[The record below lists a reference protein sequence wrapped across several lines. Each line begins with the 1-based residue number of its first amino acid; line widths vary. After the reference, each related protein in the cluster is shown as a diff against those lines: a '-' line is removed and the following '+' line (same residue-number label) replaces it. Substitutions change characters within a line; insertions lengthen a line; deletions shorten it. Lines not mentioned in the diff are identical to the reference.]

1 MDRSISS
8 TVPTSTR
15 DLGWWSFRGIIRCWM
30 TLRSVRFFFQLYKLY
45 TVNVHSCS
53 YICTWDTLPSSCL
66 LFHSTC
72 SNAAPA
78 APVLW
83 TLVALWASW
92 LVSLIWFWSK
102 HQGAQAATLKWIL
115 KSFSTFTSAEECAC
129 LAAQLLHVE
138 HTNGWGAKR
147 ATHGTQLAATNLDVV
162 VAPLSYKW
170 WDSPPFTGYFFV
182 GFSMVFQRLSGKSHG
197 FTHCWPQDVCDLI
210 GHRQKAPNR
219 SRLCQHGVM
228 ACHGTAVDGWGSGWL
243 WAQTWEQVL
252 VAFKVLLWMWGEI
265 FGVPGCR
272 DLPWFARIYQVKWE
286 NAGGAIL
293 LSTVTEGN
301 PW

>member
-1 MDRSISS
+1 VMDRSISS

-15 DLGWWSFRGIIRCWM
+15 DLGWWSFRSIIRCWM

-129 LAAQLLHVE
+129 LAA
-138 HTNGWGAKR
+138 
-147 ATHGTQLAATNLDVV
+147 
-162 VAPLSYKW
+162 
-170 WDSPPFTGYFFV
+170 
-182 GFSMVFQRLSGKSHG
+182 
-197 FTHCWPQDVCDLI
+197 
-210 GHRQKAPNR
+210 
-219 SRLCQHGVM
+219 
-228 ACHGTAVDGWGSGWL
+228 
-243 WAQTWEQVL
+243 
-252 VAFKVLLWMWGEI
+252 
-265 FGVPGCR
+265 
-272 DLPWFARIYQVKWE
+272 
-286 NAGGAIL
+286 
-293 LSTVTEGN
+293 
-301 PW
+301 

>member
-1 MDRSISS
+1 M
-8 TVPTSTR
+8 
-15 DLGWWSFRGIIRCWM
+15 
-30 TLRSVRFFFQLYKLY
+30 
-45 TVNVHSCS
+45 
-53 YICTWDTLPSSCL
+53 
-66 LFHSTC
+66 
-72 SNAAPA
+72 
-78 APVLW
+78 
-83 TLVALWASW
+83 
-92 LVSLIWFWSK
+92 
-102 HQGAQAATLKWIL
+102 
-115 KSFSTFTSAEECAC
+115 
-129 LAAQLLHVE
+129 
-138 HTNGWGAKR
+138 
-147 ATHGTQLAATNLDVV
+147 
-162 VAPLSYKW
+162 
-170 WDSPPFTGYFFV
+170 

-219 SRLCQHGVM
+219 SRLCQHSVM